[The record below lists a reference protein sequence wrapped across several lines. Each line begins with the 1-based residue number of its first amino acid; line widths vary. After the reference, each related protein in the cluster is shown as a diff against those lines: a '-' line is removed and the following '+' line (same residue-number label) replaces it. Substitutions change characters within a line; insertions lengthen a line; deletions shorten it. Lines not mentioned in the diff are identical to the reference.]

1 MSFTWIYV
9 WVALIFIAAFARLFI
24 AVATSTPKKKDGRGE
39 TSKPKTER
47 RTGAKRSTGTS
58 TAQDA
63 DAFGLALSH
72 DRSASGLPKWQRYY
86 GNATDWE

>member
-24 AVATSTPKKKDGRGE
+24 AVATSAPKKKDGRGE

-47 RTGAKRSTGTS
+47 RSSKKQYTS
-58 TAQDA
+58 SAQDA
-63 DAFGLALSH
+63 DAFGLALSQ
-72 DRSASGLPKWQRYY
+72 DRIASGLPEWQQYY

>member
-1 MSFTWIYV
+1 MLFTWIYV
-9 WVALIFIAAFARLFI
+9 WVAVIFIAAFARLFV
-24 AVATSTPKKKDGRGE
+24 AVVTSAPKKKDGRGE
-39 TSKPKTER
+39 IGKPKTER
-47 RTGAKRSTGTS
+47 RTSKKQYTS

>member
-24 AVATSTPKKKDGRGE
+24 AVATSAPKKKDWRGE
-39 TSKPKTER
+39 TGKTQNER
-47 RTGAKRSTGTS
+47 RSGKKQYTS

-63 DAFGLALSH
+63 GVFGLALSQ
-72 DRSASGLPKWQRYY
+72 DRSASSLPEWQRYY